1 MKKKIFIKGMKVH
14 DIGYRLFLMNSAEDL
29 GIENFDAKNIKQD
42 GKQCVKVLIESSE
55 DNVNRFIDFAKD
67 KENRPE
73 HANVDSVDIQ
83 DYTDEIKSFESFRTG
98 FMAEQQY
105 KFVNVGHGMLNEMK
119 GVKTETKGMRTE
131 MHEFRTESGE
141 NFARLN
147 TGVAE
152 VKNETKGMRTE
163 MHEFR
168 TESGE
173 NFARLNTGVAEVK
186 NETKGMRTEMNE
198 NFRHLDMKYDKISD
212 TMKDILASMDN
223 TSKKTEKI
231 LETLTAQQEN
241 FTQAVNGLT
250 KAILALAKSKS

>member
-1 MKKKIFIKGMKVH
+1 MKVH

-163 MHEFR
+163 M
-168 TESGE
+168 
-173 NFARLNTGVAEVK
+173 
-186 NETKGMRTEMNE
+186 NE

>member
-163 MHEFR
+163 M
-168 TESGE
+168 
-173 NFARLNTGVAEVK
+173 
-186 NETKGMRTEMNE
+186 NE

>member
-1 MKKKIFIKGMKVH
+1 MKVH

-55 DNVNRFIDFAKD
+55 YNVNRFIDFAKD

-163 MHEFR
+163 M
-168 TESGE
+168 
-173 NFARLNTGVAEVK
+173 
-186 NETKGMRTEMNE
+186 NE

>member
-42 GKQCVKVLIESSE
+42 GKQCIKVLIESSE

-163 MHEFR
+163 M
-168 TESGE
+168 
-173 NFARLNTGVAEVK
+173 
-186 NETKGMRTEMNE
+186 NE